1 MMQSVPGAMLT
12 RTLAV
17 ERSHLLCVGTLAR
30 LEVSDDAGNLG
41 VEGTITAIDDQRLTV
56 RFRELT
62 APLSPRMLRDRLAV
76 LKVWDRFG
84 MHRAEAQIQGV
95 VEEGSN
101 AAVIV
106 GAPTHFVGTQTRR
119 FTRVPARLALMLE
132 RAGADVGLSAPLERT
147 LSWDVSAG
155 GLSFLSDISLEIDD
169 LIVVTMILPQE
180 VARLSGELPRLET
193 RVVHTGAIPDSHRRF
208 FGVEFQN
215 VSGKQRDRLVEV
227 VLGLQ
232 RIMR

>member
-1 MMQSVPGAMLT
+1 MLPS
-12 RTLAV
+12 TLAV

-30 LEVSDDAGNLG
+30 LEVSDDVGNLG

-56 RFRELT
+56 RVRELAT
-62 APLSPRMLRDRLAV
+62 PLAPRMPRDRLAV

-84 MHRAEAQIQGV
+84 MHRAEAPIHGV
-95 VEEGSN
+95 VEDGRN

-119 FTRVPARLALMLE
+119 FARVPARMELMLE
-132 RAGADVGLSAPLERT
+132 LADTEDGVTASALFERT
-147 LSWDVSAG
+147 LSWDISAG
-155 GLSFLSDISLEIDD
+155 GLSFLSDTSLEIGERV
-169 LIVVTMILPQE
+169 LVTMILPRE
-180 VARLSGELPRLET
+180 LARLADDVPRLEA
-193 RVVHTGAIPDSHRRF
+193 RVVHTETIPDSARRF
-208 FGVEFQN
+208 FGVEFQS
-215 VSGKQRDRLVEV
+215 VSGHQRDRLVEV

>member
-1 MMQSVPGAMLT
+1 MLT
-12 RTLAV
+12 RSLAV

-30 LEVSDDAGNLG
+30 LEVSDDTGNLG
-41 VEGTITAIDDQRLTV
+41 VEGTITAIDDQLLTV

-62 APLSPRMLRDRLAV
+62 EPLSPRMLRDRLAV

-84 MHRAEAQIQGV
+84 MHRAEAQIHGV
-95 VEEGSN
+95 IEEGRN
-101 AAVIV
+101 AAVMI

-119 FTRVPARLALMLE
+119 FARVAARLELMLE
-132 RAGADVGLSAPLERT
+132 RVGGGGVVDGRPAPSERT

-155 GLSFLSDISLEIDD
+155 GLSFLSDTSLEIGERV
-169 LIVVTMILPQE
+169 LVTMILPRE
-180 VARLSGELPRLET
+180 LARLADDVPRLEA
-193 RVVHTGAIPDSHRRF
+193 RVVHTETIPDSARRF
-208 FGVEFQN
+208 FGVEFQS
-215 VSGKQRDRLVEV
+215 VSGHQRDRLVEV